1 MKTKE
6 EVSEMRLLL
15 LSRKYLDPTCFF
27 IWTLGFRNPDN
38 GGIDRLNFS
47 VSSLKQQAMLTEHE
61 REELSGQMASVR
73 SKMNLICDLL
83 HVELMETSILSSIDA
98 KREREQALVI
108 KVRDLR
114 KAIEYYV
121 MNHKIYPINRRIDA
135 NKSDPIS

>member
-1 MKTKE
+1 
-6 EVSEMRLLL
+6 
-15 LSRKYLDPTCFF
+15 
-27 IWTLGFRNPDN
+27 
-38 GGIDRLNFS
+38 
-47 VSSLKQQAMLTEHE
+47 MLTEHE